1 MRRGLSVR
9 SMIGLA
15 LVTCALGV
23 TTAAVGVAPGVLRIC
38 ADPDNLP
45 FSAAGG
51 ETRGLYI
58 DVAEMVAAR
67 LGARTEYEWW
77 HTAYGQRA
85 VRNTLLADRCDVF
98 FGLPDDAGFMGR
110 QLERTAPFLEV
121 GYAVVVPPTLTFATL
136 ADLKPL
142 TVAVQFGSPPQLLLA
157 NRDGYRMAT
166 FRHVEEAMGALG
178 RHEAGAAFVWGPTAG
193 YYNKTR
199 LQSAWRVVPVDG
211 SGLRWKVSAG
221 VRKGNTA
228 LKERIGGALA
238 DLAPE
243 IRRLAE
249 DRYAFPLATPIA
261 LEPETSAVP
270 AREPAPTPLSRAPVN
285 PFHGRAEVVPVG
297 RSVFNQ
303 HCSHCHSPNAQS
315 PEPSRDL
322 RRLKRRYGDQRL
334 EVYYGT
340 VTAGRPAKGMP
351 PWDQALNPDQI
362 WQVWTFLES
371 VQVDP

>member
-1 MRRGLSVR
+1 MRRVLNARKGIALSLGMAV
-9 SMIGLA
+9 
-15 LVTCALGV
+15 LGV
-23 TTAAVGVAPGVLRIC
+23 ATAALSVAPGVLRVC

-45 FSAAGG
+45 FSAATGA
-51 ETRGLYI
+51 TRGFYV
-58 DVAEMVAAR
+58 DVAEMVAGR

-98 FGLPDDAGFMGR
+98 FGVPDDSGFMGR
-110 QLERTAPFLEV
+110 QVDRTAPFLEV
-121 GYAVVVPPTLTFATL
+121 GYVLVLPPTFTFATL
-136 ADLKPL
+136 EDLKRL
-142 TVAVQFGSPPQLLLA
+142 TVAVQFGSQPQLMLA
-157 NRDGYRMAT
+157 TRDGYRMAT
-166 FRHVEEAMGALG
+166 FRHVEEAMDALARG
-178 RHEAGAAFVWGPTAG
+178 EAGAAFVWGPTAG

-199 LQSAWRVVPVDG
+199 SGSSWRLLPVAG
-211 SGLRWKVSAG
+211 SGLQWKVSAA
-221 VRKGNTA
+221 VRKGDA
-228 LKERIGGALA
+228 PLKERIERALA
-238 DLAPE
+238 DLGPD

-249 DRYAFPLATPIA
+249 DRYGFPLTTPVSV
-261 LEPETSAVP
+261 EPQAH
-270 AREPAPTPLSRAPVN
+270 AN
-285 PFHGRAEVVPVG
+285 PFHGRVEVVPLG

-334 EVYYGT
+334 EVYYTT

-351 PWDQALNPDQI
+351 PWGHALNAEQI

-371 VQVDP
+371 VQAEP